1 MKKIL
6 IVDDA
11 TTVRMYH
18 RQLMESIGYQVEE
31 AGNGLEALERI
42 NQESFDLLLVD
53 INMPKMDGYTFI
65 EEVRKTPDVR
75 ATPAIMISTVETEQD
90 QDKAYAAGANFYL
103 VKPVRIEALQ
113 TYAELLTGGVQ

>member
-1 MKKIL
+1 
-6 IVDDA
+6 
-11 TTVRMYH
+11 
-18 RQLMESIGYQVEE
+18 
-31 AGNGLEALERI
+31 
-42 NQESFDLLLVD
+42 
-53 INMPKMDGYTFI
+53 GYTFI

-75 ATPAIMISTVETEQD
+75 ATPAIMISTEETEQD

>member
-75 ATPAIMISTVETEQD
+75 ATPAIMISTEETEQD

>member
-53 INMPKMDGYTFI
+53 INMPKMDGYAFI

-75 ATPAIMISTVETEQD
+75 ATPAIMISTEETEQD

>member
-75 ATPAIMISTVETEQD
+75 ATPAIMISTEETEQD

-103 VKPVRIEALQ
+103 VKPVRIEDLQ

>member
-18 RQLMESIGYQVEE
+18 RQLMESLGYSVEE
-31 AGNGLEALERI
+31 AGNGIEALERASL
-42 NQESFDLLLVD
+42 EHFDLFLVD

-65 EEVRKTPDVR
+65 EEVRQTKAIQAV
-75 ATPAIMISTVETEQD
+75 PAIMISTEETEQD

-103 VKPVRIEALQ
+103 VKPVRMELLQ
-113 TYAELLTGGVQ
+113 MYTELLTGGAK